1 MHKSGETPLHKER
14 HACTRTRRFS
24 QNCGQRYALWRSL
37 PISGPETRPGSSW
50 GGVTASPVPGTEKE
64 SLALYCLAN
73 YQATKTYK
81 KCVARQGKG
90 RVPLTSAE
98 CRKGIGG
105 DGGPESAAGG
115 EERGDS
121 GRVHGEAEE
130 AGAADQV
137 AEAGGSAAGAEERG
151 EDGLAARGRG
161 RRRCSGFLG
170 QRRHV
175 GEAGGR
181 GYQLLDAADRG
192 RRRPSGDDEGDRR
205 QGESDG
211 DGAVHLDFRIGRYL
225 ELTMIRLF

>member
-1 MHKSGETPLHKER
+1 MRAHELDDLVKIVVNVMHCGEAYRYLGRKPGPVHRGVEL
-14 HACTRTRRFS
+14 RRR
-24 QNCGQRYALWRSL
+24 RYLAHRKNRW
-37 PISGPETRPGSSW
+37 PY
-50 GGVTASPVPGTEKE
+50 TASPI
-64 SLALYCLAN
+64 
-73 YQATKTYK
+73 TKRTYK

-105 DGGPESAAGG
+105 DGGPERAAGG

-175 GEAGGR
+175 GEAGGC

-211 DGAVHLDFRIGRYL
+211 DGDGAVHLDFRIGRYL